1 MFKNISTTFASN
13 FVNALLNL
21 LIAIVIS
28 QFLGAEGKGEQSI
41 IITNI
46 SIILLINNIIGGAT
60 LVYLVP
66 RFDNKKILLFSYL
79 WAITICSFTFTV
91 SLIVSD
97 LSIFY
102 LLHICVLTFIN
113 SIVSANMMVL
123 LGKEKIISKN
133 IITLIQITITAIF
146 LLFFMFVL
154 NNKDIKSY
162 IYSLYIGYSIS
173 LIFSLILL
181 NKHWDAGRK
190 IDNQG
195 KSLISSMFRL
205 GFVNQLSHITQM
217 MSFRLSFYLLLIMI
231 NKDSVGIY
239 SVAVAIVESVW
250 LITKSIAVV
259 QYARITNNT
268 DENYNII
275 LTVNLLKTSLVLCFI
290 MIVVLSALPVSFFR
304 LMFGAEF
311 GSVKYLILIM
321 IPGVFFYNFALIL
334 GHYFSG
340 KGKYYINTISSVIGL
355 AVTIVLC
362 LILIPEFGY
371 YGTAI
376 AASISF
382 LSTALYVFLKFKKTS
397 GFTTLSFF
405 PNKEDIINYCTT
417 ILNAIYLKRK

>member
-13 FVNALLNL
+13 FINALLNL
-21 LIAIVIS
+21 LIAVVIS

-60 LVYLVP
+60 IVYLVP

-79 WAITICSFTFTV
+79 WAIVICSFTFIV
-91 SLIVSD
+91 SLVVSD
-97 LSIFY
+97 ISIQY
-102 LLHICVLTFIN
+102 LIHICVLTFI
-113 SIVSANMMVL
+113 SSLASANMMIL

-133 IITLIQITITAIF
+133 IVTIIQIAITVIF
-146 LLFFMFVL
+146 LLIFMFVL
-154 NNKDIKSY
+154 NIKDIKSY
-162 IYSLYIGYSIS
+162 IYSLYIGCSMS
-173 LIFSLILL
+173 LIFSIILL
-181 NKHWDAGRK
+181 DKHWNAGQK

-259 QYARITNNT
+259 QYARITNST
-268 DENYNII
+268 DENYNIQ
-275 LTVNLLKTSLVLCFI
+275 LTVNLLKTSLVMCFI
-290 MIVVLSALPVSFFR
+290 MIIVLSALPVSFFR

-311 GSVKYLILIM
+311 GNVKYLILIM

-355 AVTIVLC
+355 AVTIILC
-362 LILIPEFGY
+362 LILIPKYGY

-382 LSTALYVFLKFKKTS
+382 LTTAFYVFLKFKKTS
-397 GFTTLSFF
+397 GFKTSSFF
-405 PNKEDIINYCTT
+405 PNKEDIKNYYST
-417 ILNAIYLKRK
+417 IWEIICSKRK